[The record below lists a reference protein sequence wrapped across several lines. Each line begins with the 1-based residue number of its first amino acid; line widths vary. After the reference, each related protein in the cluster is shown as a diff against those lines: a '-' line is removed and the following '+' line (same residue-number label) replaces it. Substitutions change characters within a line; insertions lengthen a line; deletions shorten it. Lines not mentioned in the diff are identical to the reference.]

1 MTQGPTP
8 TRRSHRGFV
17 SYIDKSREYY
27 AAQGYDRSYEWAA
40 FADAPFASLTKPL
53 SECRV
58 GVVTTGYFSDPD
70 TVPYVTDHDQAYA
83 APLSAVELLA
93 ADKLSWAKDETHTND
108 TESFLPWRALQDAI
122 DDRRLGSISP
132 RFYGTPT
139 VYSQRHTAQIDAP
152 AIAKW
157 MAQDHVDIAILV
169 PF

>member
-58 GVVTTGYFSDPD
+58 GVVTTGYFPDPD

-83 APLSAVELLA
+83 APLSAVDLLA